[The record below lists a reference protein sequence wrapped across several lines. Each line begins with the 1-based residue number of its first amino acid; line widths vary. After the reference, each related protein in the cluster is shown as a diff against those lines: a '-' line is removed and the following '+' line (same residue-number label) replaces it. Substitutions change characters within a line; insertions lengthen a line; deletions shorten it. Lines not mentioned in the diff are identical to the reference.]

1 MYKISRCI
9 VVFLCLSGLL
19 QPAQAAKPIKAAKSS
34 LPSKEKLV
42 LMPLRM
48 GEEDRNLQGAMET
61 ALVEGLQQKYEVFSG
76 EQVARK
82 AREIFM
88 KESRNTSH
96 KECDETRCL
105 QGIAESFQSELL
117 ATANVTKQD
126 GGYFLALSIRNLY
139 DNKDV
144 YSKSLGCKGC
154 DSFQVV
160 EKLKELSGV
169 SVAAAPVIAEAP
181 APARNA
187 SDPESAL
194 WNEVKSTNLLDD
206 YQTYLAQYPK
216 GKYVALANSR
226 IGKLKEASAN
236 EEARKEQQVWAA
248 VEQSGREADYQRY
261 LSDYPQGSFTGLAQV
276 KIRKLQAE
284 QREREQQVREQQARE
299 LQEQQAANARRRQQ
313 ANSGNVADCVF
324 PNSNEA
330 APNWICD
337 EPVEGVEVSAVGTAE
352 KTAAGEAFMK
362 QMAAVSARVQL
373 AQRMKVQVANMLQQY
388 LQARGAASQEIQDR
402 IRSSVTKQITNET
415 LVGTRLYKSRI
426 GPDGAMFVLLGMDE
440 AAVQRVSELAIKS
453 SMMNDPGLWQ
463 QLNAGKAQ
471 DDLISEISRQRV
483 Q

>member
-1 MYKISRCI
+1 MYKISRFI

-19 QPAQAAKPIKAAKSS
+19 QPAQAAKPVKPAKSS

-48 GEEDRNLQGAMET
+48 GDEDRNLQGAMET

-154 DSFQVV
+154 DAFQVV
-160 EKLKELSGV
+160 EKLKELSGATV
-169 SVAAAPVIAEAP
+169 PVAPVIADAP
-181 APARNA
+181 ASARNA

-226 IGKLKEASAN
+226 IAKIKEAAAN
-236 EEARKEQQVWAA
+236 EDARKEQQVWAA
-248 VEQSGREADYQRY
+248 VEQSGRESDYQRY
-261 LSDYPQGSFTGLAQV
+261 LSDFPQGSFTGLAQV

-284 QREREQQVREQQARE
+284 QREREQQVRAQQDRE

-313 ANSGNVADCVF
+313 GNADCVF

-330 APNWICD
+330 APLWICD
-337 EPVEGVEVSAVGTAE
+337 EPVEGAEVSAVGSSE
-352 KTAAGEAFMK
+352 KSAAGEAFMK
-362 QMAAVSARVQL
+362 QMAAMSARVQL

-388 LQARGAASQEIQDR
+388 LGARGAASQETLDR

-415 LVGTRLYKSRI
+415 LIGTRIYKSRI
-426 GPDGAMFVLLGMDE
+426 APNGSMYVLVGLDETAVRKLTE
-440 AAVQRVSELAIKS
+440 AAIKT
-453 SMMNDPGLWQ
+453 SMNSDAGLWQ

-471 DDLISEISRQRV
+471 DDLISEIARQRV

>member
-1 MYKISRCI
+1 MYKISRFI

-19 QPAQAAKPIKAAKSS
+19 QPAQAAKPVKPAKSS

-48 GEEDRNLQGAMET
+48 GDEDRNLQGAMET

-154 DSFQVV
+154 DAFQVV
-160 EKLKELSGV
+160 EKLKELSGATV
-169 SVAAAPVIAEAP
+169 PAAPVIAEAP
-181 APARNA
+181 ASARNA

-226 IGKLKEASAN
+226 IAKIKEAAAN
-236 EEARKEQQVWAA
+236 EDARKEQQVWAA

-284 QREREQQVREQQARE
+284 QREREQQVRAQQDRE
-299 LQEQQAANARRRQQ
+299 LQEQQAANASRRQQ
-313 ANSGNVADCVF
+313 GNADCVF

-330 APNWICD
+330 APGWICD

-362 QMAAVSARVQL
+362 QMAATSARVQL

-388 LQARGAASQEIQDR
+388 LGARGAASQEILDR

-415 LVGTRLYKSRI
+415 LIGTRIYKSRI
-426 GPDGAMFVLLGMDE
+426 AQNGSMYVLVGLDE
-440 AAVQRVSELAIKS
+440 AAVQRVSEVAIKS
-453 SMMNDPGLWQ
+453 SMMNDAGLWQ

-471 DDLISEISRQRV
+471 DDLISEIARQRV